1 MNDKKDKKGNGMKY
15 FSNAL
20 KVTLG
25 AGAALGGS
33 YLFCRIK
40 EKQDSETS
48 LSRLEKMMEE
58 LLQTGAGNKT
68 AAKSKK

>member
-1 MNDKKDKKGNGMKY
+1 MKDMKNNGMKY

-33 YLFCRIK
+33 YLLCRIK
-40 EKQDSETS
+40 DKQDSETS
-48 LSRLEKMMEE
+48 LSRLEKMLEE
-58 LLQTGAGNKT
+58 LIETGPKTKT
-68 AAKSKK
+68 AAKVGKK

>member
-1 MNDKKDKKGNGMKY
+1 MNVNKGSGMKY

-33 YLFCRIK
+33 YLLSRIK
-40 EKQDSETS
+40 DKQDSETS
-48 LSRLEKMMEE
+48 LSRLEQMLGE
-58 LLQTGAGNKT
+58 LLETGANNKT
-68 AAKSKK
+68 AAKGSKK

>member
-1 MNDKKDKKGNGMKY
+1 MKDMKNNGIKY

-33 YLFCRIK
+33 YLLCRIK
-40 EKQDSETS
+40 DKQDSETS
-48 LSRLEKMMEE
+48 LSRLENMLEE
-58 LLQTGAGNKT
+58 LIETGPKTKT
-68 AAKSKK
+68 AAKVGKK

>member
-1 MNDKKDKKGNGMKY
+1 MESKKNNGMKY

-33 YLFCRIK
+33 YLLCRIK
-40 EKQDSETS
+40 DKQDSETS
-48 LSRLEKMMEE
+48 LSRLEKMLEE
-58 LLQTGAGNKT
+58 LIETGPKTKT
-68 AAKSKK
+68 AAKAGKK

>member
-1 MNDKKDKKGNGMKY
+1 MEIKKNNGMKY

-33 YLFCRIK
+33 YLLCRIK
-40 EKQDSETS
+40 DKQDSETS
-48 LSRLEKMMEE
+48 ISRLEKMLEE
-58 LLQTGAGNKT
+58 LIETGPKTKT
-68 AAKSKK
+68 AVKVGKK

>member
-1 MNDKKDKKGNGMKY
+1 MKY

-33 YLFCRIK
+33 YLLCRVK
-40 EKQDSETS
+40 EKQTSETS
-48 LSRLEKMMEE
+48 LSRLEQMLEE
-58 LLQTGAGNKT
+58 LLQAGAENKA

>member
-1 MNDKKDKKGNGMKY
+1 MKNNGMKY

-33 YLFCRIK
+33 YLLCRIK
-40 EKQDSETS
+40 DKQDSETS
-48 LSRLEKMMEE
+48 LSRLEKMLEE
-58 LLQTGAGNKT
+58 LIETGPNTKS
-68 AAKSKK
+68 AAKVSKK

>member
-1 MNDKKDKKGNGMKY
+1 MKDMKNSGMKY

-33 YLFCRIK
+33 YLLCRIK
-40 EKQDSETS
+40 DKQDSETS
-48 LSRLEKMMEE
+48 LSRLEKMLEE
-58 LLQTGAGNKT
+58 LIETGPKT
-68 AAKSKK
+68 KSAAKVGKK

>member
-1 MNDKKDKKGNGMKY
+1 MEIKRNNGMKY

-33 YLFCRIK
+33 YLLCRIK
-40 EKQDSETS
+40 DRQDSETS
-48 LSRLEKMMEE
+48 LSRLEKMLEE
-58 LLQTGAGNKT
+58 LIETGPKT
-68 AAKSKK
+68 KGAAKVGKK

>member
-1 MNDKKDKKGNGMKY
+1 MNDKKSNGMKY
-15 FSNAL
+15 FGNAL

-33 YLFCRIK
+33 YLLYRIN

-48 LSRLEKMMEE
+48 LSRLEKMLEE
-58 LLQTGAGNKT
+58 LLETGANNKT
-68 AAKSKK
+68 SAKSSKK

>member
-1 MNDKKDKKGNGMKY
+1 MKDMKNSGMKY

-33 YLFCRIK
+33 YLLCRIK
-40 EKQDSETS
+40 DKQDSETS
-48 LSRLEKMMEE
+48 LSRLEKMLEE
-58 LLQTGAGNKT
+58 LTETGPKT
-68 AAKSKK
+68 KSAAKVGKK

>member
-1 MNDKKDKKGNGMKY
+1 MKNAKGNAMKY

-33 YLFCRIK
+33 YLVSRIK
-40 EKQDSETS
+40 SRQDSETS
-48 LSRLEKMMEE
+48 LSRLEQMLEE
-58 LLQTGAGNKT
+58 LL
-68 AAKSKK
+68 AAEKDSGK